1 MGMFNSPF
9 EKLTVDNQQKMTAA
23 VEITAMSVSKGGEL
37 FEIFS
42 KMLTT
47 LKQIEKNT
55 RAKKSK
61 GGGKSGGS
69 GAGTAVMMGLIGGR
83 ALKGI
88 GKGLALIADS
98 INKFTDKPKDIVEKM
113 TAVAA
118 GINEITQIGPNIV
131 KFAGYLLLATPMLVI
146 GALAAP
152 LFAVSLLI
160 ITGALMLASK
170 PLSNK
175 KTQQTLLALGGIG
188 RSIFAFGGWMALSL
202 LVYPFALIALPMVAL
217 VILGVGLVFYAIDK
231 LGIDKSMRDT
241 GRSLM
246 FAGLSIIA
254 LGASIALFS
263 LIMSSVGD
271 PWSTLLLVGGTIL
284 GIAVAMGLAGKFD
297 KHIKKGAMTMIIAA
311 LPILIIAFALK
322 VFTDAVPPTSDGW
335 ESLGQVASVI
345 AGLGVEMA
353 LAGAAA
359 VVIIPGAIAMMAA
372 GLALL
377 VISIGLKPYSK
388 FFKDGTMEKLLADS
402 GEVTSGFLGIGGGRK
417 MSMMEWSLTSLA
429 NSFTFSPVKIA
440 SMYASSPA
448 LILVGLSLLSIS
460 AGLKD
465 FAKLFK
471 GGAMDTMLAD
481 SGEVTEGFLGFG
493 GGRMMSM
500 MEWSMLSLARS
511 FTLPALS
518 IGSMYLSA
526 PALILAG
533 ASLITIAEG
542 IAKFQKIAEK
552 TDLPSLN
559 ENVNIIVSSLAD
571 TFGEIGVKF
580 PGGKKGL
587 FDSIFGGGTQSAV
600 ADGISSTMGMGEALT
615 NIAMGV
621 QNMANLRFP
630 SEYDP
635 ETGKAIAW
643 ETMQSDAPKKVAE
656 NITTIVDSLSTTF
669 GDIGKKY
676 PGGKNGFWGSVFG
689 SSQSAVADGVS
700 SVMGMGEAITNIAMG
715 VQDMANLRFPTEYD
729 PETGKAVAWE
739 TVDIASKVKDVG
751 NNINLILLGEDKK
764 TGGLVGMFKSIGEGD
779 KNAPDK
785 GYYKHKSYL
794 MGVRM
799 IQGVGEPIKNLALG
813 IQQMAEMR
821 FATDWDD
828 ETGEPTEWLD
838 AKDIPAKLKKVQSNI
853 KLILIG
859 DGKENHGLVGI
870 FKKIGAQD
878 DSGWFSASTIENGAR
893 IAGMISKPISAIAS
907 SAEAL
912 MSDKW
917 TAEGA
922 SEKIKSIVGSLAETT
937 NAGGLL
943 AVNPLKSTAYY
954 LGKIAEHS
962 DKFKTFTDSYT
973 QYVTDFIRY
982 KDAVNEFDED
992 NLKLTTEMFQ
1002 GLSYLA
1008 KTEDAIENMADQLTG
1023 AIEKL
1028 AEMIANL
1035 GGTIAEGS
1043 NTPAAGAPTTIPAQ
1057 KDAEGNVVQP
1067 AIDISPLIS
1076 AIEEL
1081 EDRLNSPLRVFVEE

>member
-9 EKLTVDNQQKMTAA
+9 EKLTVDNQQRMTAA
-23 VEITAMSVSKGGEL
+23 VEITAMSVSKGGDL

-55 RAKKSK
+55 RVKKSK
-61 GGGKSGGS
+61 GSRGG
-69 GAGTAVMMGLIGGR
+69 GAGTAIMMGLIGGK
-83 ALKGI
+83 ALSGI
-88 GKGLALIADS
+88 GKGLALIADAM
-98 INKFTDKPKDIVEKM
+98 NKFTDKPKDIVKKM

-131 KFAGYLLLATPMLVI
+131 KFAGYLLLATPMLMI

-175 KTQQTLLALGGIG
+175 KTQRTLMALGGIG

-202 LVYPFALIALPMVAL
+202 LVYPFALMALPMVAL

-241 GRSLM
+241 SRSLM
-246 FAGLSIIA
+246 FAGLAIVT

-263 LIMSSVGD
+263 LIMESVGD
-271 PWSTLLLVGGTIL
+271 PFMTILLVGTAVIGTA
-284 GIAVAMGLAGKFD
+284 IAFGLAGMFWKS
-297 KHIKKGAMTMIIAA
+297 IAKGALVMILAA
-311 LPILIIAFALK
+311 IPIILLAFAIK
-322 VFTDAVPPTSDGW
+322 TFASAVSPDANGW
-335 ESLGQVASVI
+335 ETLAQIGAAVV
-345 AGLGVEMA
+345 GVGAAMA
-353 LAGAAA
+353 LAGVGAVLILPGAAA
-359 VVIIPGAIAMMAA
+359 MVVA
-372 GLALL
+372 GLAL
-377 VISIGLKPYSK
+377 ISVSFGLSSLAKLFSGGGV
-388 FFKDGTMEKLLADS
+388 DDLLADS
-402 GEVTSGFLGIGGGRK
+402 GHVTEGFLGIGGGRM
-417 MSMMEWSLTSLA
+417 MSNMEWLLQSLA
-429 NSFTFSPVKIA
+429 YSFSINPIRTA
-440 SMYASSPA
+440 SMYA
-448 LILVGLSLLSIS
+448 
-460 AGLKD
+460 
-465 FAKLFK
+465 
-471 GGAMDTMLAD
+471 
-481 SGEVTEGFLGFG
+481 
-493 GGRMMSM
+493 
-500 MEWSMLSLARS
+500 
-511 FTLPALS
+511 
-518 IGSMYLSA
+518 SA

-533 ASLITIAEG
+533 LSLVS
-542 IAKFQKIAEK
+542 IAKGIDEFQKIAQK
-552 TDLPSLN
+552 TDLASLG
-559 ENVNIIVSSLAD
+559 ENVATITGTLANV
-571 TFGEIGVKF
+571 FGELGTKF
-580 PGGKKGL
+580 PGGRKSL
-587 FDSIFGGGTQSAV
+587 YNRIFGGGTQSPV
-600 ADGISSTMGMGEALT
+600 ADGISSVMGMGDALT
-615 NIAMGV
+615 SIAIGM
-621 QNMANLRFP
+621 QQMANLKFP
-630 SEYDP
+630 TKYDKN
-635 ETGKAIAW
+635 GKAIEF
-643 ETMQSDAPKKVAE
+643 ETMSSDAPQKVA
-656 NITTIVDSLSTTF
+656 NNTTMIVDSLAGIF
-669 GDIGKKY
+669 GKIGNDPKLGK
-676 PGGKNGFWGSVFG
+676 GGRKGFFARVFG
-689 SSQSAVADGVS
+689 GGSQSPVADGVS
-700 SVMGMGEAITNIAMG
+700 AVMGMGEAITGIAMG
-715 VQDMANLRFPTEYD
+715 IQDMANLKFPTSYD
-729 PETGKAVAWE
+729 PKTGKANAWE
-739 TVDIASKVKDVG
+739 TVDISSKIKDVG
-751 NNINLILLGEDKK
+751 SNMRLILLGEDGGS
-764 TGGLVGMFKSIGEGD
+764 GGLVGMFKSIGQANG
-779 KNAPDK
+779 PDK
-785 GYYKHKSYL
+785 GLFTSTEYET
-794 MGVRM
+794 GVRM
-799 IQGVGEPIKNLALG
+799 VQGVGEPIKNLALG
-813 IQQMAEMR
+813 VQQMAEMR
-821 FATDWDD
+821 FATAWDPK
-828 ETGEPTEWLD
+828 TGKPTAWMD
-838 AKDIPAKLKKVQSNI
+838 AKDMPKKLKQVQDNI

-859 DGKENHGLVGI
+859 DGKENTGLVGI
-870 FKKIGAQD
+870 FKQIGAQD
-878 DSGWFSASTIENGAR
+878 DSGWFSASTIEDGAR
-893 IAGMISKPISAIAS
+893 IAGMISKPIKEIATA
-907 SAEAL
+907 AEAL

-937 NAGGLL
+937 NAGDLFT
-943 AVNPLKSTAYY
+943 VNPLKSTAYY